1 MAILKNDQVNE
12 YKLFYNSWRDVAP
25 RLAAWQTDRAKLNG
39 TRWPNKFFNYGLQKI
54 AHYPKLDRVIGGVDV
69 FWSPHFNFTSLS
81 RRPKH
86 ILTVHDLSFLR
97 YPEFFS
103 KRQNLWHRAL
113 NVKNLL
119 RSADYLIAVS
129 ENTKQ
134 DIMELAGVAADRI
147 RVIYSG
153 NNLEK
158 REVPQIE
165 AQKFF
170 QERGLNISPAGETPC
185 FVLYLGN
192 IEPRKNIEGLISA
205 YNQLRASCP
214 ELSQVQLILAGGTG
228 WKNGEIYQSWH
239 KSPYQESIKFL
250 GYINQA
256 EKEILYSQAA
266 VLAYPSFYEGFGFP
280 PLEALTYGLPVVAS
294 STSSLPE
301 VVGQAALLVNPYKT
315 GEIIEAL
322 KIALTDQVIRERLQ
336 TAGPQRALN
345 FSWEKTAREYLQLFK
360 EML

>member
-1 MAILKNDQVNE
+1 MA
-12 YKLFYNSWRDVAP
+12 S
-25 RLAAWQTDRAKLNG
+25 
-39 TRWPNKFFNYGLQKI
+39 
-54 AHYPKLDRVIGGVDV
+54 
-69 FWSPHFNFTSLS
+69 
-81 RRPKH
+81 
-86 ILTVHDLSFLR
+86 
-97 YPEFFS
+97 
-103 KRQNLWHRAL
+103 AL